1 MNSTESQIAKA
12 ASVSM
17 SLANTAKNDK
27 AIFWGCFIALITT
40 SFAFITRAFLVND
53 PSLWPAQFGL
63 DNVQSQELF
72 QAGIWPFAISI
83 ILFSLI
89 IDKVGYR
96 AAMYFS
102 FICYVLYAVMAL
114 MAYQT
119 IHVAG
124 LEGEALAAAQEK
136 AYKLLYTGS
145 IILGLGNGTVEAFIN
160 PVVATLYKSNKSKW
174 LNILHAG
181 WPGGLVIGGLIT
193 IGLTG
198 AVQNDWRILVYF
210 IAAPAVVY
218 LVMLGK
224 ARFPVNERVEAG
236 ASYRDMLAEFGAIG
250 AALASYF
257 IFMQL
262 GLVFSWPLA
271 VVVALV
277 VVTTVGYYFYC
288 RSLGNPVLIVL
299 CLIMMPLATTEIGTD
314 SAIGG
319 IMEEPLTAEGWSPLW
334 VLVYTSL
341 IMVILRFNVGPIVQ
355 RVSPLGLLAGCSLL
369 AILGLFFL
377 SRAQDLGLIFVAA
390 TLYGVG
396 KSYFWPTILGVAA
409 EQTPKGGAL
418 TLNAIAAIGMLTVGT
433 IGGPLIG
440 KMQEDSAV
448 IAVQAKQPEIAAE
461 VISEES
467 YILGK
472 YIRVDE
478 KKVAML
484 QVGSRKEVEDA
495 IKLAKQ
501 GSLAKITIFPF
512 VMFLGFLGLILYF
525 KSKGGYRAVE
535 LQITEPEAPV
545 R

>member
-1 MNSTESQIAKA
+1 
-12 ASVSM
+12 M
-17 SLANTAKNDK
+17 SLDNTAKNEK

-96 AAMYFS
+96 AAMFFS
-102 FICYVLYAVMAL
+102 FICYVLYAVFAL
-114 MAYQT
+114 LAYQT
-119 IHVAG
+119 INAPG
-124 LEGEALAAAQEK
+124 LEGTALTAAQGK
-136 AYKLLYTGS
+136 AYNLLYVGS

-181 WPGGLVIGGLIT
+181 WPGGLVIGGLLT
-193 IGLTG
+193 IALSS

-236 ASYRDMLAEFGAIG
+236 ASYRDMLAEFGAVG
-250 AALASYF
+250 AALGSF
-257 IFMQL
+257 LVFKQL
-262 GLVFSWPLA
+262 GVVFEWSSILIA
-271 VVVALV
+271 LLV
-277 VVTTVGYYFYC
+277 VVSTVAYFLYC
-288 RSLGNPVLIVL
+288 RSLGNPILIVL
-299 CLIMMPLATTEIGTD
+299 CLIMMPLATTELGTD

-319 IMEEPLTAEGWSPLW
+319 IMEAPLKEKGWNPLL
-334 VLVYTSL
+334 VLVYTSA
-341 IMVILRFNVGPIVQ
+341 IMVVLRFNAGPV
-355 RVSPLGLLAGCSLL
+355 VKKFTPLGLLAGCSAL
-369 AILGLFFL
+369 AIVGLYLLSLAQAVFF
-377 SRAQDLGLIFVAA
+377 IFVAA
-390 TLYGVG
+390 TLYGVA

-448 IAVQAKQPEIAAE
+448 AAVTAE
-461 VISEES
+461 KPQLATQVIGEGE
-467 YILGK
+467 YILGA
-472 YIRVDE
+472 YNRVDE
-478 KKVAML
+478 KMVGML
-484 QVGSRKEVEDA
+484 DPKAQMEVTSLVESG
-495 IKLAKQ
+495 KQ
-501 GSLAKITIFPF
+501 SSLAKITVFPLVMLVGF
-512 VMFLGFLGLILYF
+512 VGLMFYF

-535 LQITEPEAPV
+535 LDEPEAPV